1 MAAASLFSTE
11 QTFVVQ
17 AIEQFHLLRSEGVL
31 RRSRV
36 SGFVLINC
44 RGKLPCL
51 VPVSASLVFTHDRVG
66 SVRGIDPAAP

>member
-31 RRSRV
+31 RQSRV
-36 SGFVLINC
+36 GGFVLINC

-51 VPVSASLVFTHDRVG
+51 PVSASLAFTHEPGRKCAG
-66 SVRGIDPAAP
+66 N